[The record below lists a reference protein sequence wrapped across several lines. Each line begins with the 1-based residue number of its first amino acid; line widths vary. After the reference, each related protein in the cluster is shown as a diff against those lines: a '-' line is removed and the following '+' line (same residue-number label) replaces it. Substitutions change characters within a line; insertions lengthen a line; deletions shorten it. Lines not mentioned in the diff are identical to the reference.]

1 MTTKKV
7 THTLL
12 SFLRKPS
19 RTTECQTITFE
30 EFEKQ
35 FTDQI
40 DRLENSLK
48 SKNEERKIIERDIE
62 RMKNSLEVLALERS
76 QRAQDLNLLEQK
88 VWEMRNNTQQQNQEI
103 EDLKDKVRFWMA
115 KCDDLERIMN
125 KSGPEVELLHVKL
138 QELR

>member
-7 THTLL
+7 TQTLL
-12 SFLRKPS
+12 SFLKKPS
-19 RTTECQTITFE
+19 KAAECQTMTFE

-48 SKNEERKIIERDIE
+48 SKNEERNIIERDIE

-88 VWEMRNNTQQQNQEI
+88 VWEMRNNTQQQNKEI
-103 EDLKDKVRFWMA
+103 EDLKDKVRFWMS
-115 KCDDLERIMN
+115 KCDDLERMMT
-125 KSGPEVELLHVKL
+125 KTAPEIE
-138 QELR
+138 

>member
-12 SFLRKPS
+12 SFLKKPS
-19 RTTECQTITFE
+19 KAAECQTMTFE

-88 VWEMRNNTQQQNQEI
+88 VWEMRNNTQQQNKEI
-103 EDLKDKVRFWMA
+103 EDLKDKVRFWMS
-115 KCDDLERIMN
+115 KCDDLERMMT
-125 KSGPEVELLHVKL
+125 KTAPEIE
-138 QELR
+138 